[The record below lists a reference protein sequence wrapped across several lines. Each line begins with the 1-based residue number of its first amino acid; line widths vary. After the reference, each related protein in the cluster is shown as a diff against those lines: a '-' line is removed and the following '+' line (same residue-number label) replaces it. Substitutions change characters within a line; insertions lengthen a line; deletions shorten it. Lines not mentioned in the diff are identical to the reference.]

1 MKGPFWIFHTRMLR
15 TPEEIADLNIIWMTN
30 EDHWSLHNGHM
41 AKQEQILRK
50 QEGAVYS
57 SYLHAER
64 RVIAAAQTIKALQD
78 NMTIYDSPGTYDV
91 KEWTSTLL
99 PQDLM
104 MDQIIDSVHV
114 SLLRVTQPR
123 ASMPQKHGYYLEQA

>member
-1 MKGPFWIFHTRMLR
+1 
-15 TPEEIADLNIIWMTN
+15 
-30 EDHWSLHNGHM
+30 M

-91 KEWTSTLL
+91 KELTSTLLL

-123 ASMPQKHGYYLEQA
+123 ASMPQKHGYDLEHEGLQTAKQMPKA